1 MSGKSIPKIEG
12 FLATKSLR
20 DDVLNEM
27 ADYLAAK
34 GAVKPSYGAAVIARE
49 NVFPT
54 GIPCEPIGVAIP
66 HSDRA
71 LVEDTTILVAKLP
84 QGVTFT
90 RIDDG
95 DLTVDVRVVFMLA
108 VNSDQGQLDTI
119 AQVGAAEG
127 YITEDD
133 VARLLKFR
141 DNPSDESW
149 IQGGEN

>member
-34 GAVKPSYGAAVIARE
+34 GAVKPSYGAAVITRE

-71 LVEDTTILVAKLP
+71 LVEDTTVLVAKLP

-119 AQVGAAEG
+119 AQVMDLIQNPELVQSVACAQSAEE
-127 YITEDD
+127 IQ
-133 VARLLKFR
+133 RLVSEAYP
-141 DNPSDESW
+141 D
-149 IQGGEN
+149 

>member
-71 LVEDTTILVAKLP
+71 LVEAKP
-84 QGVTFT
+84 QIH
-90 RIDDG
+90 R
-95 DLTVDVRVVFMLA
+95 
-108 VNSDQGQLDTI
+108 
-119 AQVGAAEG
+119 
-127 YITEDD
+127 YKK
-133 VARLLKFR
+133 LKF
-141 DNPSDESW
+141 P
-149 IQGGEN
+149 

>member
-108 VNSDQGQLDTI
+108 VAFLMWRYQKQILHFTD
-119 AQVGAAEG
+119 
-127 YITEDD
+127 
-133 VARLLKFR
+133 RLMEKR
-141 DNPSDESW
+141 KKHHGKQHTDISES
-149 IQGGEN
+149 